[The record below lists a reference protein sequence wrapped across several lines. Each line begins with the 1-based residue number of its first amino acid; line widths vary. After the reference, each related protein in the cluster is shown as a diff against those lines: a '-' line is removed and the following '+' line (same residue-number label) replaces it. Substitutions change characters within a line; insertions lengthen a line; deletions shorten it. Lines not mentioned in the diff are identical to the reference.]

1 MYEERRNFSVRDI
14 VLQVLFVALFIF
26 VLMWLFPSKSFVTNY
41 VDGAIEDA
49 IKETLDNYEFGGG
62 INSEAFANQ
71 LFNQNVMMIKSAAKD
86 YYTLSRLPQN
96 DGDVVKITL
105 KEMLEEKILLPFVDS
120 KGNTCD
126 TEASYVTVTKK
137 DKEYLMKINL
147 KCSDYEDYL
156 LVHMGCYDYCSTTLC
171 ETNKPTTKDPVIP
184 DTPDTPTPT
193 VYEYEYQLVIDGRWG
208 EFGEWSEWTKN
219 IISENEY
226 RKVETKTEKE
236 KIGEKSEQVQ
246 VGTKEEQVQ
255 VGTKEEQVQ
264 VGTKSVQVQT
274 GTKQEQVQVGTKS
287 VQVQTGTK
295 SVQVQTGAK
304 SVQVQTGTRTV
315 PVYTTITIPV
325 YKTVNSTVL
334 DCSSNCKYVTKTTQV
349 QTGTT
354 TKTVQTGTRTEPVY
368 DTRTVPVYE
377 TKTEPVYDTRT
388 VPVYETKTVPVYE
401 TKTVPVY
408 ETKTV
413 PVYETKTVPVYETK
427 TVPVYET
434 VTYYRSRTKTYISG
448 SMDYKWSRSQNDIS
462 LIKQGYTLTGKSR
475 EA

>member
-26 VLMWLFPSKSFVTNY
+26 ILMWLFPSKSFVTNY

-71 LFNQNVMMIKSAAKD
+71 LFNQNVMMIKSAAQD

-105 KEMLEEKILLPFVDS
+105 KEMLEEKVLLPFVDS

-156 LVHMGCYDYCSTTLC
+156 LVHMGCYNYCSTTLC
-171 ETNKPTTKDPVIP
+171 EANKPATKDPVTPSTP
-184 DTPDTPTPT
+184 DTPTPTPTPTPT

-226 RKVETKTEKE
+226 REVETKTENE
-236 KIGEKSEQVQ
+236 KVGETSEQVQVDTITRQVQVDTTTKKVQVGVSTRQVQVDTTTKQVQVGVSTRQVQ
-246 VGTKEEQVQ
+246 VGTKI
-255 VGTKEEQVQ
+255 
-264 VGTKSVQVQT
+264 
-274 GTKQEQVQVGTKS
+274 
-287 VQVQTGTK
+287 
-295 SVQVQTGAK
+295 
-304 SVQVQTGTRTV
+304 V
-315 PVYTTITIPV
+315 PVYKTITVPV
-325 YKTVNSTVL
+325 YKTVNSIVL
-334 DCSSNCKYVTKTTQV
+334 DCSSTCKNVVKRTQV

-354 TKTVQTGTRTEPVY
+354 TKTVQTGTTTEPVY
-368 DTRTVPVYE
+368 KTITEPKYETITEPVYKTITEPKYETITEPVYETITEPVYE
-377 TKTEPVYDTRT
+377 TKVT
-388 VPVYETKTVPVYE
+388 
-401 TKTVPVY
+401 
-408 ETKTV
+408 
-413 PVYETKTVPVYETK
+413 
-427 TVPVYET
+427 PVYET

-448 SMDYKWSRSQNDIS
+448 SVDYKWSRSQNDIS

-475 EA
+475 EV

>member
-171 ETNKPTTKDPVIP
+171 EANKPATKDPVTPSTP
-184 DTPDTPTPT
+184 DTPTPAPNPTPT

-226 RKVETKTEKE
+226 REVETKTENE
-236 KIGEKSEQVQ
+236 KVGEKSEQVQ

-255 VGTKEEQVQ
+255 VGTKEE
-264 VGTKSVQVQT
+264 KVQT
-274 GTKQEQVQVGTKS
+274 GTKTG
-287 VQVQTGTK
+287 QVQTGTK
-295 SVQVQTGAK
+295 SVQVQTGTK
-304 SVQVQTGTRTV
+304 TERVQTGTRTV
-315 PVYTTITIPV
+315 PVYTTVTVPV

-334 DCSSNCKYVTKTTQV
+334 DCSSTCKYVTKTTQI

-354 TKTVQTGTRTEPVY
+354 TKTVQTGTRTEPIYETRTVPVY
-368 DTRTVPVYE
+368 ETRTIPVYETRTEPVYETRTVPVYETRTVPVYE
-377 TKTEPVYDTRT
+377 TKVT
-388 VPVYETKTVPVYE
+388 
-401 TKTVPVY
+401 
-408 ETKTV
+408 
-413 PVYETKTVPVYETK
+413 
-427 TVPVYET
+427 PVYET

-475 EA
+475 EV

>member
-171 ETNKPTTKDPVIP
+171 EANKPATKDPVTPNTPSTP
-184 DTPDTPTPT
+184 DTPTPAPNPTPT

-226 RKVETKTEKE
+226 REVETKTENE
-236 KIGEKSEQVQ
+236 K
-246 VGTKEEQVQ
+246 VG
-255 VGTKEEQVQ
+255 
-264 VGTKSVQVQT
+264 
-274 GTKQEQVQVGTKS
+274 
-287 VQVQTGTK
+287 
-295 SVQVQTGAK
+295 
-304 SVQVQTGTRTV
+304 
-315 PVYTTITIPV
+315 
-325 YKTVNSTVL
+325 
-334 DCSSNCKYVTKTTQV
+334 
-349 QTGTT
+349 
-354 TKTVQTGTRTEPVY
+354 
-368 DTRTVPVYE
+368 
-377 TKTEPVYDTRT
+377 
-388 VPVYETKTVPVYE
+388 
-401 TKTVPVY
+401 
-408 ETKTV
+408 
-413 PVYETKTVPVYETK
+413 
-427 TVPVYET
+427 
-434 VTYYRSRTKTYISG
+434 
-448 SMDYKWSRSQNDIS
+448 
-462 LIKQGYTLTGKSR
+462 
-475 EA
+475 

>member
-377 TKTEPVYDTRT
+377 TKT
-388 VPVYETKTVPVYE
+388 
-401 TKTVPVY
+401 
-408 ETKTV
+408 V